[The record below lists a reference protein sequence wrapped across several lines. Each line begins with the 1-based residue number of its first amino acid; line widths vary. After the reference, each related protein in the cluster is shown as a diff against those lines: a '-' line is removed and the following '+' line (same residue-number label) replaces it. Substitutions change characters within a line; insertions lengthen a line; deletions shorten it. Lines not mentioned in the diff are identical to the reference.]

1 MCRKP
6 GSLILTKSLDL
17 NSARSLNPDGRYRIT
32 ALKADLD
39 SSVDGLLGH
48 DTVGGPL
55 APGNGD
61 QVALRHVH
69 HVVPHCN
76 TVILISDNLQLNN
89 KRGRWSTCPRQW

>member
-1 MCRKP
+1 
-6 GSLILTKSLDL
+6 LEV
-17 NSARSLNPDGRYRIT
+17 N
-32 ALKADLD
+32 LD

-69 HVVPHCN
+69 HVVPHYNLIVYSINVSSWILYGLDPDSTGSENLAPDLGKIPVCEN
-76 TVILISDNLQLNN
+76 CGVTEIFVILNN
-89 KRGRWSTCPRQW
+89 I